1 MAVQPSPVFL
11 KPKRLLRSH
20 TVKRGS
26 VLRILLVEDNPGDVL
41 LIQQI
46 LSTALPSVNIRV
58 AMDGEQ
64 ALRMLSD
71 PDLKP
76 DLVILDL
83 NIPKVPGIAILAQC
97 RPTAPVVVFSS
108 SSNPTEIQRA
118 KDLGVRDFVHKPI
131 DFEEF

>member
-97 RPTAPVVVFSS
+97 RP
-108 SSNPTEIQRA
+108 E
-118 KDLGVRDFVHKPI
+118 LGYSRCELNHLRLVWLWSCRLVNMQNHPGRGGNQ
-131 DFEEF
+131 